1 LHAHQVARLSDDGT
15 KISLRTDAGQLPT
28 WFGSDDGALWVTDRA
43 GSALRIDPVDGS
55 VLATLQLG
63 GTPRDPT
70 VAFGAAW
77 IANDA
82 DGVLSRIDLATN
94 EVAGTVQLKRGVFA
108 VEPVG
113 DEIWVENYGGSE
125 IYRIDP
131 AAVHP

>member
-1 LHAHQVARLSDDGT
+1 MITTPLLLPEIVFPSPAPVPPMSVPVVVLS
-15 KISLRTDAGQLPT
+15 SMP
-28 WFGSDDGALWVTDRA
+28 WN
-43 GSALRIDPVDGS
+43 
-55 VLATLQLG
+55 
-63 GTPRDPT
+63 
-70 VAFGAAW
+70 AFGAAW

-94 EVAGTVQLKRGVFA
+94 ELAGMVQLKAGIFA

-131 AAVHP
+131 DAVHQ